1 MASVGGVAPR
11 VAVVGTQRLSAVT
24 DEGGDRRTI
33 EGYWTCDVTV
43 RRRGFAGRLD
53 AFVTVENA
61 FDRRYRT
68 INERAFINPEEFIGI
83 PQNPRRFTVGF
94 ELRLQ

>member
-1 MASVGGVAPR
+1 VLR
-11 VAVVGTQRLSAVT
+11 H
-24 DEGGDRRTI
+24 
-33 EGYWTCDVTV
+33 
-43 RRRGFAGRLD
+43 LD

-68 INERAFINPEEFIGI
+68 INERAYINAEEFIGI
-83 PQNPRRFTVGF
+83 PQNPRRITVGF